1 MKKFINKRKIV
12 ILLLVIVSATSFYYV
27 YNKVKIN
34 RPISAK
40 LVFNEI
46 LDDVL

>member
-1 MKKFINKRKIV
+1 MKRFINRKRI
-12 ILLLVIVSATSFYYV
+12 IIFLLIIVSATSFYYV

-40 LVFNEI
+40 LVFSNNM
-46 LDDVL
+46 